1 MRTLVPFA
9 VALTAALGV
18 SALLV
23 VREVG
28 ASPANLSG
36 DAAHGKALVEARCA
50 ACHGGD
56 GNGGLST
63 VPRLA
68 GQEIG
73 YLYRQLRAFS
83 DGARVSPV
91 MAAIAS
97 AMSDR
102 DMLDAS
108 AFLAGQERHGDAV
121 ASTALE
127 AEGRALFLQ
136 GSADG
141 RVPACAACH
150 DASRGWFAGG
160 MRGMR
165 GMQGAGM
172 PMMGMPGRNGPRLLG
187 QRAAYV
193 EQRLQGFSDGTP
205 EAERMSAIA
214 ESMTPQQK
222 RAVAAYIAAHP

>member
-1 MRTLVPFA
+1 MRILAPFA
-9 VALTAALGV
+9 AALTVVLGV
-18 SALLV
+18 LALLV
-23 VREVG
+23 GRDGG
-28 ASPANLSG
+28 ATPANLSG
-36 DAAHGKALVEARCA
+36 DAVHGKALVQARCA
-50 ACHGGD
+50 VCHGVD
-56 GNGGLST
+56 GNGGLPT
-63 VPRLA
+63 APRLA
-68 GQEIG
+68 GQDIG
-73 YLYRQLRAFS
+73 YLYRQLRALG

-97 AMSDR
+97 SMSDR
-102 DMLDAS
+102 DMRDAS
-108 AFLAGQERHGDAV
+108 AFLAGQERHGDAA

-172 PMMGMPGRNGPRLLG
+172 PMMGMPVRNSPRLLG

-214 ESMTPQQK
+214 ASMTSQQK